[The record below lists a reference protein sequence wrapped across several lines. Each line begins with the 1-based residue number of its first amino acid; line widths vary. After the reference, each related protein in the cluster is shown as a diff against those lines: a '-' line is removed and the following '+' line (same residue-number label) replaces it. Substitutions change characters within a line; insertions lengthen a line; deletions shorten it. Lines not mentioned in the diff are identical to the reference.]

1 MFGITLTSQLFI
13 RTGGQFYGDLKS
25 DYKLPSELSVYV
37 FWLAKLMMLALLSA
51 QFIIV

>member
-1 MFGITLTSQLFI
+1 MFGITFTSQLFI

-25 DYKLPSELSVYV
+25 DYKLPSGYQYLYHV
-37 FWLAKLMMLALLSA
+37 LMMLALLSA